1 MLDVAQTLTVRK
13 DEFRSVIEIFLI
25 CLTEAQF
32 DAELA
37 EVC

>member
-1 MLDVAQTLTVRK
+1 MLDVAQTLTVTK
-13 DEFRSVIEIFLI
+13 DEFRRVIEIFLF

-32 DAELA
+32 DAVLA